1 MLFGKYI
8 NKYYL
13 RYALFFII
21 GIIALV
27 TVDIAQL
34 EVPELFGKLID
45 DIDKNTLTIETLTAI
60 VKQMIVI
67 ILIMF
72 VCRFAWRIALFGMA
86 TRLEAD
92 LRMRMFKKIETLGQD
107 YFGENKTG
115 AVMVLFTN
123 DLQTIRSC
131 FGQGTMMLIDAL
143 FLSVLTFYKM
153 FVLNK
158 IMAVVSLIPLLLIAF
173 AGLFVSK
180 FMHKKFKVR
189 QEAFESLSDFTQEN
203 FSGISVIRAFVK
215 EQSEVRRFSNINL
228 NNEKANLNF
237 IKLMIKM
244 EVALSTAI
252 NVISLGIITSGALII
267 IGNPDGNFTIGNLT
281 EYVSYFSTL
290 IWPIMAISQLINM
303 ASQGY
308 ASLGRINKLF
318 NEEPSVKSKENA
330 VILDQ
335 VQGKI
340 EFRNLSFTYPTLE
353 HNILSNVSFS
363 INPGEKIGIIGKT
376 GSGKTT
382 IVDLL
387 LRMYNVEEG
396 QLFIDDIDI
405 MDLDVKHLREN
416 ITFVPQDNFLFGTK
430 IKDNIAFGQDA
441 AMEEVERVSKM
452 ADIHKD
458 IVDFTDGY
466 DTILGERGVTVSGGQ
481 KQRISI
487 ARALLKK
494 APIIILD
501 DAVSAVDTKTEDNI
515 LNNLKAHYQDA
526 TIIITA
532 HRISTVQDLDKV
544 LVIEEGQVVG
554 FGTHDDLYANNEI
567 YKEMVDLQRLE
578 AKIEGDLNGTN

>member
-1 MLFGKYI
+1 
-8 NKYYL
+8 
-13 RYALFFII
+13 
-21 GIIALV
+21 
-27 TVDIAQL
+27 
-34 EVPELFGKLID
+34 
-45 DIDKNTLTIETLTAI
+45 
-60 VKQMIVI
+60 
-67 ILIMF
+67 
-72 VCRFAWRIALFGMA
+72 
-86 TRLEAD
+86 
-92 LRMRMFKKIETLGQD
+92 
-107 YFGENKTG
+107 
-115 AVMVLFTN
+115 
-123 DLQTIRSC
+123 
-131 FGQGTMMLIDAL
+131 
-143 FLSVLTFYKM
+143 
-153 FVLNK
+153 
-158 IMAVVSLIPLLLIAF
+158 
-173 AGLFVSK
+173 
-180 FMHKKFKVR
+180 
-189 QEAFESLSDFTQEN
+189 
-203 FSGISVIRAFVK
+203 
-215 EQSEVRRFSNINL
+215 
-228 NNEKANLNF
+228 
-237 IKLMIKM
+237 M

-330 VILDQ
+330 IVLDK

-340 EFRNLSFTYPTLE
+340 EFKNLSFTYPTLE
-353 HNILSNVSFS
+353 HNILSNVSFT

-441 AMEEVERVSKM
+441 SFEEVEKVSKM

-515 LNNLKAHYQDA
+515 LNNLKEHYQDA

-544 LVIEEGQVVG
+544 LVIEEGRVVG
-554 FGTHDDLYANNEI
+554 FGTHNDLYANNEV
-567 YKEMVDLQRLE
+567 YKEMVDLQKLE

>member
-1 MLFGKYI
+1 MLFGKYV

-13 RYALFFII
+13 RYALYFLV
-21 GIIALV
+21 GIIALIV
-27 TVDIAQL
+27 VDMAQL

-45 DIDKNTLTIETLTAI
+45 DINENTLTMEILTSI
-60 VKQMIVI
+60 VKRMVII

-107 YFGENKTG
+107 YFSENKTG

-143 FLSVLTFYKM
+143 FLGVLTFYKM
-153 FVLNK
+153 FNLNK
-158 IMAVVSLIPLLLIAF
+158 TMAVVSLIPMLLIAVC
-173 AGLFVSK
+173 GLFVSK
-180 FMHKKFKVR
+180 FMHGKFKVR

-215 EQSEVRRFSNINL
+215 EQSEVTRFSKINL
-228 NNEKANLNF
+228 NNEKANLSF
-237 IKLMIKM
+237 IKLMIRM
-244 EVALSTAI
+244 EVALSAAI
-252 NVISLGIITSGALII
+252 NIIVLGIITSGAII
-267 IGNPDGNFTIGNLT
+267 IINNPNGDFTIGNLT

-318 NEEPSVKSKENA
+318 NEKPSVQSKQNA
-330 VILDQ
+330 ITLNN

-340 EFRNLSFTYPTLE
+340 EFRDLTFTYPTLE
-353 HNILSNVSFS
+353 HNILSNVSFT

-396 QLFIDDIDI
+396 HLFIDNIDI
-405 MDLDVKHLREN
+405 MDLDVKSLREN

-430 IKDNIAFGQDA
+430 IKDNMAFGQNA
-441 AMEEVERVSKM
+441 SIEEIEQVSKM

-458 IVDFTDGY
+458 IVDFSEGY
-466 DTILGERGVTVSGGQ
+466 DTILGERGVTVSRGQ

-494 APIIILD
+494 AQIIILD

-515 LNNLKAHYQDA
+515 LKNLKEHYKNA
-526 TIIITA
+526 TVIITA

-554 FGTHDDLYANNEI
+554 FGSHDELYANNEI
-567 YKEMVDLQRLE
+567 YKDMVDLQKLE